1 MQSLANKVG
10 DELHSRGLT
19 LATAESCTGG
29 GIAQLV
35 TSLAG
40 SSAWFDCGFVTY
52 SNSAKHK
59 MLNVDVAI
67 IEQYGAV
74 SEPVVIQMAENAVR
88 LSDADVA
95 VAVSGIAGP
104 GGGTSEKPVGTIWLA
119 WAIKGHPTVACRS
132 LFQGDRNEI
141 RQQCVQRALQG
152 ILENLPK

>member
-1 MQSLANKVG
+1 MQSLAKKVG
-10 DELHSRGLT
+10 DELQSRGLT

-59 MLNVDVAI
+59 MLNVNLAV
-67 IEQYGAV
+67 IEQHGAV
-74 SEPVVIQMAENAVR
+74 SEPVVMQMAENAVL

-104 GGGTSEKPVGTIWLA
+104 GGGTPEKPVGTIWLA

-132 LFQGDRNEI
+132 LLQGERNEI